1 MSETVEKPARRG
13 RRVGS
18 SNTRDAILAAAKK
31 SFARDGFAA
40 TTIRK
45 IAKDAGVDPA
55 LVMQFYGSKD
65 VLFAASLAVSADAL
79 NAMANAFEGPVEG
92 LGPRV
97 TRAFLTL
104 WEQKTGDAE
113 ALMAMQRA
121 AMSSEAAAEQL
132 RDFVQY
138 RLVEVVS
145 PKLQGR
151 SDAVLR
157 VGLASAMLVGVIVG
171 RNMVR
176 IPAIAGADRESVV
189 ELVGASI
196 QTILTG

>member
-1 MSETVEKPARRG
+1 MSETEEKPTRRG
-13 RRVGS
+13 RRTGS
-18 SNTRDAILAAAKK
+18 SNTRDVILAAAKK
-31 SFARDGFAA
+31 SFAKDGFAA

-97 TRAFLTL
+97 TRAFLNL
-104 WEQKTGDAE
+104 WEQKSGDAE

-151 SDAVLR
+151 PDAVLR

-176 IPAIAGADRESVV
+176 IPAIANADRENVV
-189 ELVGASI
+189 TLVGSSI

>member
-1 MSETVEKPARRG
+1 MSETKEKPSKRG

-18 SNTRDAILAAAKK
+18 NNTRDAILAAAKK
-31 SFARDGFAA
+31 SFATDGFAA

-65 VLFAASLAVSADAL
+65 VLFGASLAVSAEAL
-79 NAMANAFEGPVEG
+79 SSMADAFEGPVDG
-92 LGPRV
+92 MGVRV
-97 TRAFLTL
+97 TRAFLRL
-104 WEQKTGDAE
+104 WEQRGGDAE

-121 AMSSEAAAEQL
+121 AMSSEVAASLL

-151 SDAVLR
+151 ADAALR
-157 VGLASAMLVGVIVG
+157 AGLASAMLVGVIVG
-171 RNMVR
+171 RNIVR
-176 IPAIAGADRESVV
+176 IPVIADQDQETVI
-189 ELVGASI
+189 ELVGTSI
-196 QTILTG
+196 QAILIG

>member
-1 MSETVEKPARRG
+1 MSETEEKSSRRG

-18 SNTRDAILAAAKK
+18 SNTRDTILAAAKK
-31 SFARDGFAA
+31 SFSTDGFAA

-55 LVMQFYGSKD
+55 LVMQFYQSKD

-79 NAMANAFEGPVEG
+79 SSMADAFEGPVEG
-92 LGPRV
+92 LGLRV
-97 TRAFLTL
+97 TRAFLRL
-104 WEQKTGDAE
+104 WEQNSGDAE

-121 AMSSEAAAEQL
+121 AMSSEVAASQL

-145 PKLQGR
+145 PKLHGR
-151 SDAVLR
+151 SDAAVR
-157 VGLASAMLVGVIVG
+157 AGLASAMLVGVITG
-171 RNMVR
+171 RNIVR
-176 IPAIAGADRESVV
+176 IPIIADEEQETVIA
-189 ELVGASI
+189 LVGPAI

>member
-1 MSETVEKPARRG
+1 MIETEEKSSRRG

-31 SFARDGFAA
+31 SFATDGFAA

-65 VLFAASLAVSADAL
+65 VLFGASLAVSAEAL
-79 NAMANAFEGPVEG
+79 SSMADAFEGPVDG
-92 LGPRV
+92 MGVRV
-97 TRAFLTL
+97 TRAFLRL
-104 WEQKTGDAE
+104 WEQQDGDAE

-121 AMSSEAAAEQL
+121 AMSSELAASLL

-145 PKLQGR
+145 PKLHER
-151 SDAVLR
+151 PDAALR
-157 VGLASAMLVGVIVG
+157 AGLASAMLVGVIVG
-171 RNMVR
+171 RNIVR
-176 IPAIAGADRESVV
+176 IPVIADVDQETVI
-189 ELVGASI
+189 ELVGTSI
-196 QTILTG
+196 QAVLTG